1 MAKLTNIAIASLLS
15 LALATPALRAQQRLT
30 LTIDEMFARA
40 EANSKSI
47 NLHRLAVDEAIE
59 GERVAKN
66 ERLPSIE
73 ASLAFSYIGD
83 GWMSDRDFSNGQNAD
98 MPHYGNNFSIKAT
111 QVVYA
116 GGAINAGVELSR
128 LNRQAAETQLLGDR
142 QAVRFLLVGQYLDLY
157 QLHNQAEIYRNN
169 IRQTTLLIDEIAA
182 SHRQGTA
189 LRSDITRYEL
199 QLENLKLGLTNTL
212 NRIDVLSRR
221 LAVTIGLEENTE
233 IVPDSTI
240 VNMALQHHHEAFW
253 QDGRAASP
261 TLALASLNV
270 AMSRKQQ
277 DLAKAERRPSIG
289 LFAADSFDGPILI
302 EVPPINKN
310 FNYWYVGINI
320 SYNFDS
326 LFKSNKKLKKAKLST
341 MRAEEEYRLAD
352 EQLSNDI
359 HEAYILLQEAQTRL
373 QSKQKNVQLA
383 HENYNVVHSR
393 YTNGLALVTDM
404 LDASNIQL
412 SSELELSNARIG
424 IVYQYY
430 LLKKTIGT
438 L

>member
-47 NLHRLAVDEAIE
+47 NLHRLAVDEAIK

>member
-15 LALATPALRAQQRLT
+15 LALAMPALRAQQRLT

>member
-116 GGAINAGVELSR
+116 GGAINTGVELSR

-157 QLHNQAEIYRNN
+157 QLYNQAEIYRNN